1 MRKTILSLCMAAA
14 VCHGSIDATTA
25 ERGCVKNAFFGHILL
40 LYIYRIYGPYSSPA
54 CRVSASIFA
63 KPFFMKRLIFTFL
76 AMLAFSI
83 GISAQANNGIPQANV
98 SHLKFQGIP
107 ITGSMKSFCQKLL
120 QKGYKYESPNLSKT
134 LTGKYM
140 GRKVRL
146 YVHHHE
152 GTVYS
157 VEVDFLLKTKS
168 EADDLLQQLIG
179 GLRLKYPRLQE
190 DTEHSGWETDPSDDC
205 VYAYV
210 AQVPRGTRGQIDWK
224 NMLGEFTINLHEL
237 VMGDYS
243 YLLAFYYIDE
253 YNNPEWK
260 DARKQYLKDRK
271 AKLAL

>member
-1 MRKTILSLCMAAA
+1 
-14 VCHGSIDATTA
+14 
-25 ERGCVKNAFFGHILL
+25 
-40 LYIYRIYGPYSSPA
+40 
-54 CRVSASIFA
+54 
-63 KPFFMKRLIFTFL
+63 
-76 AMLAFSI
+76 MLAFSI
-83 GISAQANNGIPQANV
+83 GISTQANNGIPQANV

-146 YVHHHE
+146 YVHQHE

-157 VEVDFLLKTKS
+157 VEVDFLLETKS

-190 DTEHSGWETDPSDDC
+190 DTEHS
-205 VYAYV
+205 
-210 AQVPRGTRGQIDWK
+210 DWK

>member
-1 MRKTILSLCMAAA
+1 MAIQLPQFIDFAA
-14 VCHGSIDATTA
+14 TS
-25 ERGCVKNAFFGHILL
+25 R
-40 LYIYRIYGPYSSPA
+40 
-54 CRVSASIFA
+54 

-76 AMLAFSI
+76 LILAFSV

-107 ITGSMKSFCQKLL
+107 ITGSLKSFGQKLL
-120 QKGYKYESPNLSKT
+120 QKGYKHDGPGNSET
-134 LTGKYM
+134 FTGKYM

-146 YVHHHE
+146 YVKQHE
-152 GTVYS
+152 GTVFS
-157 VEVDFLLKTKS
+157 VEVDFLLKTKTD
-168 EADDLLQQLIG
+168 ADDLRQQLVG

-190 DTEHSGWETDPSDDC
+190 DDEHSGWGTDPSGDC

-210 AQVPRGTRGQIDWK
+210 AQVPREARGQINWK

-243 YLLAFYYIDE
+243 YLLAFYYTDE

-271 AKLAL
+271 AKMTL

>member
-1 MRKTILSLCMAAA
+1 
-14 VCHGSIDATTA
+14 
-25 ERGCVKNAFFGHILL
+25 
-40 LYIYRIYGPYSSPA
+40 
-54 CRVSASIFA
+54 
-63 KPFFMKRLIFTFL
+63 MKRLIFTFL
-76 AMLAFSI
+76 IALAFSV
-83 GISAQANNGIPQANV
+83 GIRAQVNNGIPQTNV

-120 QKGYKYESPNLSKT
+120 QKGYKHDTPGNSKT

-146 YVHHHE
+146 HVYQYE
-152 GTVYS
+152 GNVFS
-157 VEVDFLLKTKS
+157 VEVDILLKTKS
-168 EADDLLQQLIG
+168 EADDLQQQLLG
-179 GLRLKYPRLQE
+179 GLRQKYPRLQD
-190 DTEHSGWETDPSDDC
+190 DTEQSGWGTDESGER
-205 VYAYV
+205 VYVYV
-210 AQVPRGTRGQIDWK
+210 TQVPRETKGQIDWK
-224 NMLGEFTINLHEL
+224 NLLGEFTFNLYEL

>member
-1 MRKTILSLCMAAA
+1 
-14 VCHGSIDATTA
+14 
-25 ERGCVKNAFFGHILL
+25 
-40 LYIYRIYGPYSSPA
+40 
-54 CRVSASIFA
+54 
-63 KPFFMKRLIFTFL
+63 MKRLIFTFL

-146 YVHHHE
+146 YVHQHE

-157 VEVDFLLKTKS
+157 VEVDFLLETKS

-210 AQVPRGTRGQIDWK
+210 AQIPRGTRGQIDWK

>member
-1 MRKTILSLCMAAA
+1 
-14 VCHGSIDATTA
+14 
-25 ERGCVKNAFFGHILL
+25 
-40 LYIYRIYGPYSSPA
+40 
-54 CRVSASIFA
+54 
-63 KPFFMKRLIFTFL
+63 MKRLLFTFL
-76 AMLAFSI
+76 IMLAFSV
-83 GISAQANNGIPQANV
+83 GIRAQANNGVPQTNV
-98 SHLKFQGIP
+98 SHLRFQGIP
-107 ITGSMKSFCQKLL
+107 ITGSMKSFGQKLQ
-120 QKGYKYESPNLSKT
+120 QKGYKHDNAGNSDT
-134 LTGKYM
+134 FTGKYM

-146 YVHHHE
+146 YVNQHE

-168 EADDLLQQLIG
+168 EADDLWQQLIG

-190 DTEHSGWETDPSDDC
+190 DTEHSGWGTDPSGDC
-205 VYAYV
+205 VDAYV

>member
-1 MRKTILSLCMAAA
+1 M
-14 VCHGSIDATTA
+14 
-25 ERGCVKNAFFGHILL
+25 
-40 LYIYRIYGPYSSPA
+40 
-54 CRVSASIFA
+54 
-63 KPFFMKRLIFTFL
+63 
-76 AMLAFSI
+76 
-83 GISAQANNGIPQANV
+83 
-98 SHLKFQGIP
+98 
-107 ITGSMKSFCQKLL
+107 
-120 QKGYKYESPNLSKT
+120 
-134 LTGKYM
+134 
-140 GRKVRL
+140 
-146 YVHHHE
+146 
-152 GTVYS
+152 
-157 VEVDFLLKTKS
+157 DFLLETKS